1 MTIERLRENMKKSM
15 QIKNKIETTLI
26 KEIIGEAKNLELIDR
41 ADTTE
46 EYVNKAI
53 NKVYKICQDQV
64 DTCPESR
71 QDKLEEYKARLEII
85 QTYLPKLM
93 SVEEVETEV
102 NDLLEGKEINKLG
115 DAMKIV
121 MPVLKGKADGKV
133 INEVVKS
140 YLSKEE

>member
-1 MTIERLRENMKKSM
+1 
-15 QIKNKIETTLI
+15 
-26 KEIIGEAKNLELIDR
+26 
-41 ADTTE
+41 
-46 EYVNKAI
+46 
-53 NKVYKICQDQV
+53 
-64 DTCPESR
+64 
-71 QDKLEEYKARLEII
+71 
-85 QTYLPKLM
+85 M